1 MKTRQFW
8 SPPDP
13 ASSAINEPAKPTFS
27 PLGSTIA
34 PRSAPHRSVSA
45 GPVPACRSK
54 RASAPSA
61 PASGRREA
69 TQKHSS
75 SITRPKELRGDGT
88 AGAMLKALCSDDP
101 ADQSSTPKRV
111 PSRSAGR
118 CARPA
123 AHALHARYHSRD
135 LTRAARATFVS
146 RFGRL
151 VDPDGQLDPAE
162 RTRRGRPCQARLTSS
177 NSARRA
183 ARLGG
188 MPHEP
193 RHRLGS
199 LRLHRPAPV
208 GADIDR

>member
-13 ASSAINEPAKPTFS
+13 ASSAINEPAKPTSS

-34 PRSAPHRSVSA
+34 LRSAPHRSVSA

-54 RASAPSA
+54 RASAPPT

-75 SITRPKELRGDGT
+75 WITRPKELRGDGT

-101 ADQSSTPKRV
+101 ADQSSTPKRA

-118 CARPA
+118 CPRPA
-123 AHALHARYHSRD
+123 AHALHARYDSRD
-135 LTRAARATFVS
+135 LTRAARATFLS
-146 RFGRL
+146 RFIAW
-151 VDPDGQLDPAE
+151 PTPTACWTPPNASDGPNMPSA
-162 RTRRGRPCQARLTSS
+162 PTSS
-177 NSARRA
+177 SSARRA
-183 ARLGG
+183 GRLGG

-193 RHRLGS
+193 RHGLGS